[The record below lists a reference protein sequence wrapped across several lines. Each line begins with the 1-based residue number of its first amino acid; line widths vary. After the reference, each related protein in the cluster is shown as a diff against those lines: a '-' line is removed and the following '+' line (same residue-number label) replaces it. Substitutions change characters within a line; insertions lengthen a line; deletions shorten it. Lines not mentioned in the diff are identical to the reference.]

1 MCIVYTYHMEY
12 ETCWVARCDRLSMW
26 DMTCRHGMKLSIV
39 HEIWLTL
46 VYILFIFVLSP
57 KMILIHHVTLA
68 YLHDLIVSWC
78 IFSCVG
84 PFRSGFTIDM
94 FRSHGVHRSTFLL
107 CGFACMGRYGHYL
120 SDKLN
125 R

>member
-12 ETCWVARCDRLSMW
+12 ETCWVAWCDRLSMW
-26 DMTCRHGMKLSIV
+26 DITCRDGMKLN
-39 HEIWLTL
+39 EIWLTL

-68 YLHDLIVSWC
+68 YLHDLIVLWC
-78 IFSCVG
+78 IFQPTNAHAWG
-84 PFRSGFTIDM
+84 PLEAASQLICSDRMG
-94 FRSHGVHRSTFLL
+94 STFLL
-107 CGFACMGRYGHYL
+107 CGFACMGRYSHYL
-120 SDKLN
+120 SDELN